1 MIDLKKS
8 GVSSKEAVR
17 VVRQRFR
24 SFDKTL
30 LSKATNPGK
39 YGIILH
45 PESERLLID
54 SFPELDDGIPIKPIP
69 APVAGK
75 RDYHKLTHKISVRVT
90 ETQKAL
96 LQQRLSDD
104 GLTAQTFF
112 TTVIE
117 KYNKGELHLAW
128 LQDSRKEKNNDSQS
142 E

>member
-1 MIDLKKS
+1 MKDIKNA

-17 VVRQRFR
+17 VVRQRFH

-30 LSKATNPGK
+30 LSKATNPEK
-39 YGIILH
+39 YGVILH
-45 PESERLLID
+45 PESERILID
-54 SFPELDDGIPIKPIP
+54 SFPELDDGISKPIP